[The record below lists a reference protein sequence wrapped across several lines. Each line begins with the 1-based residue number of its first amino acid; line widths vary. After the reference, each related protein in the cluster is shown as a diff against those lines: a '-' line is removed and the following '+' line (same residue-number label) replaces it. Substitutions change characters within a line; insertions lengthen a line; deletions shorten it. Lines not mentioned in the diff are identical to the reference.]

1 MKYFNL
7 EIIKTI
13 VKRIFASKIVLGT
26 FFGLIAKAVLMLFE
40 TDITPLINNIV
51 DALWSLWILYAAA
64 NNPTTP
70 DQF

>member
-1 MKYFNL
+1 MKYLNW

-13 VKRIFASKIVLGT
+13 IKRIFKSKVVLAT

-40 TDITPLINNIV
+40 TDITPIVNNIV
-51 DALWSLWILYAAA
+51 DVLWSLWILYAAA

-70 DQF
+70 DNF